1 MAPTLEI
8 GEEAVGIGEPFP
20 FPQPEIDQADLM
32 GVVVE
37 DHAAL
42 VVDAVLLATHG
53 EPVQVLPAPVEGDLE
68 DLVQTGD
75 GDRAGDLH
83 LTPDQRG

>member
-32 GVVVE
+32 GSSSKIKPP
-37 DHAAL
+37 
-42 VVDAVLLATHG
+42 G
-53 EPVQVLPAPVEGDLE
+53 
-68 DLVQTGD
+68 
-75 GDRAGDLH
+75 
-83 LTPDQRG
+83 